1 MTVIATGGFFSS
13 ATSTMVS
20 LWVLLWGIRLK
31 GELDLPLD
39 TEAKRLRWSMVA
51 LGLIIM
57 TVATAPMFNSA
68 WGAAIGWI
76 WATAFLAWPNFAFHL
91 TGILRHCRLLPRSES
106 KGM

>member
-91 TGILRHCRLLPRSES
+91 TGFYVFAAF
-106 KGM
+106 

>member
-39 TEAKRLRWSMVA
+39 TEAKRLRWSMDA

-68 WGAAIGWI
+68 WALQLDGFG
-76 WATAFLAWPNFAFHL
+76 
-91 TGILRHCRLLPRSES
+91 RLHSLLGQTSLS
-106 KGM
+106 I